1 MRQLITDINECL
13 LGVDGCRYP
22 SYCINTRGS
31 YQCRCYR
38 GFEMRRGNCV
48 GRSDQDIFL
57 LTFLFFLNICDNF

>member
-31 YQCRCYR
+31 HQCRCYR

-48 GRSDQDIFL
+48 GRSDQDIFY
-57 LTFLFFLNICDNF
+57 